1 MLFSYIIPLCI
12 RRHDMALKVLGRH
25 GACGGNI
32 ETQEGGALLLGEKS
46 VID

>member
-1 MLFSYIIPLCI
+1 MCI
-12 RRHDMALKVLGRH
+12 RHHQGLVRKVLGRH

>member
-1 MLFSYIIPLCI
+1 
-12 RRHDMALKVLGRH
+12 MALKVLGRH